1 MNDYIRKN
9 IKIEDP
15 NVKVSQ
21 NPFKESDYTK
31 FKEFLRKNNLKESN
45 VLVCYGEL
53 TYEPPFC
60 HMCGVKNEHSIVKD
74 GFEVSVIQVNKNEYM
89 VLRKQRF
96 KCKECGSTFVAKTN
110 FVQEKNRISFP
121 YLMEAVLM
129 LKRKMSMKDIG
140 EMLNVSTMYVA
151 RLLSKFKKAFKPN
164 YNYLPPVISIDE
176 FKSTRDADG
185 AMSFIMV
192 NAETGEVLDIVEDR
206 RLETLQEYFGRYSKK
221 VRNNVKFVVMDMYEP
236 YMQLTKKM
244 FKNAEIIID
253 KFHVVQLV
261 NRSFNKTR
269 ITLMKKY
276 NTKSLEYKLLK
287 NNWKLLLTPYE
298 NVKTNKPRYNRNLRR
313 YITQYELLMKILE
326 IDEELE
332 YAYYFYQDIYKGMND
347 KDMDRITN
355 ALNTVKI
362 EKLSEYMVT
371 SVKTLK
377 KNIQGIANALKYNYT
392 NGKVEGTNNKIKVM
406 KRVAFGYRRFDILR
420 TRILLSQYIT
430 ETNIKKIAA

>member
-9 IKIEDP
+9 IKIKDP
-15 NVKVSQ
+15 NVKVSE

-31 FKEFLRKNNLKESN
+31 VKEFLKKNDLKESN

-60 HMCGVKNEHSIVKD
+60 HMCGVKNEHTIVKD
-74 GFEVSVIQVNKNEYM
+74 GFDVSIIQVNKNEYM

-96 KCKECGSTFVAKTN
+96 KCKECGSTFVAKTS

-140 EMLNVSTMYVA
+140 EILNVSTMYVA
-151 RLLSKFKKAFKPN
+151 RLLGKFKKAFKPN

-176 FKSTRDADG
+176 FKSTRDSDG

-192 NAETGEVLDIVEDR
+192 DAQTGEVLDVVEDR
-206 RLETLQEYFGRYSKK
+206 KLETLQEYFGRYSKEA
-221 VRNNVKFVVMDMYEP
+221 RNNVKFVVMDMYEP
-236 YMQLTKKM
+236 YMQLTKKI

-287 NNWKLLLTPYE
+287 NNWKLLLMPYE
-298 NVKTNKPRYNRNLRR
+298 KVKTNKPRYNRNLRR

-332 YAYYFYQDIYKGMND
+332 YAYYFYQDILRGIND
-347 KDMDRITN
+347 RDIDRITN
-355 ALNTVKI
+355 TLNTVEI
-362 EKLSEYMVT
+362 EMLSEYMLT

-377 KNIQGIANALKYNYT
+377 KNIEGIANALKYNYT
-392 NGKVEGTNNKIKVM
+392 NGRIEGTNNKIKVM

-420 TRILLSQYIT
+420 TRIFLSQYIT
-430 ETNIKKIAA
+430 EINIKKIAA

>member
-9 IKIEDP
+9 IKIKDP
-15 NVKVSQ
+15 NVKVSE

-31 FKEFLRKNNLKESN
+31 FKEFLKKNDLKENN

-60 HMCGVKNEHSIVKD
+60 HMCGVKNEHTIVKD
-74 GFEVSVIQVNKNEYM
+74 GFDVSIIQVNKNEYM

-96 KCKECGSTFVAKTN
+96 KCKECGSTFVAKTS

-140 EMLNVSTMYVA
+140 EILNVSTMYVA
-151 RLLSKFKKAFKPN
+151 RLLGKFKKAFKPS
-164 YNYLPPVISIDE
+164 YNYLPPVVSIDE
-176 FKSTRDADG
+176 FKSTRDSDG

-192 NAETGEVLDIVEDR
+192 DAQTGEVLDIVEDR
-206 RLETLQEYFGRYSKK
+206 KLETLQEYFGRYSKEA
-221 VRNNVKFVVMDMYEP
+221 RNNVKFVVMDMYEP

-253 KFHVVQLV
+253 KFHVVQLL

-287 NNWKLLLTPYE
+287 NNWKLLLMPYE
-298 NVKTNKPRYNRNLRR
+298 KVKTNKPRYNRNLRR

-332 YAYYFYQDIYKGMND
+332 YAYYFYQDILRGIND
-347 KDMDRITN
+347 RDIDRITN
-355 ALNTVKI
+355 TLNTVEI
-362 EKLSEYMVT
+362 EMLSEYMLT

-377 KNIQGIANALKYNYT
+377 KNIEGIANALKYNYT
-392 NGKVEGTNNKIKVM
+392 NGRIEGTNNKIKVM

-420 TRILLSQYIT
+420 TRIFLSQYIT
-430 ETNIKKIAA
+430 EINIKKIAA

>member
-31 FKEFLRKNNLKESN
+31 FKEFLKKNDLKESN

-60 HMCGVKNEHSIVKD
+60 HMCGVKNEHTIVKD

-96 KCKECGSTFVAKTN
+96 KCKECGSTFVAKTK
-110 FVQEKNRISFP
+110 FVQEKNRFSFP
-121 YLMEAVLM
+121 FLMKVVLM
-129 LKRKMSMKDIG
+129 LKRKVSMKDIG
-140 EMLNVSTMYVA
+140 EILNVSTMYVA

-176 FKSTRDADG
+176 FKSTRDSDG

-192 NAETGEVLDIVEDR
+192 DGETGEVLDIVEDR
-206 RLETLQEYFGRYSKK
+206 KLETLQDYFGRYSKA
-221 VRNNVKFVVMDMYEP
+221 VRDNVQFVVMDMYEP
-236 YMQLTKKM
+236 YKQLTKRM

-269 ITLMKKY
+269 TTLMKKY

-287 NNWKLLLTPYE
+287 NNWKLLLMSYE
-298 NVKTNKPRYNRNLRR
+298 KVKTSKPRYNRNLRR

-332 YAYYFYQDIYKGMND
+332 YAYYFYQDILKGIND
-347 KDMDRITN
+347 RDINKITN

-362 EKLSEYMVT
+362 EMLSEYMLT

-377 KNIQGIANALKYNYT
+377 KNIEGIANALKYNYT
-392 NGKVEGTNNKIKVM
+392 NGRIEGTNNKIKVM
-406 KRVAFGYRRFDILR
+406 KRVAYGYRRFDILR
-420 TRILLSQYIT
+420 TRIFLSQYIT